1 MISWIFEAATE
12 CDWLDLTPV
21 IEEKVF
27 VLMELAAAM
36 IDALNA

>member
-1 MISWIFEAATE
+1 MISWIFEAAIE
-12 CDWLDLTPV
+12 CDWLDLIPV

-36 IDALNA
+36 MDARNS